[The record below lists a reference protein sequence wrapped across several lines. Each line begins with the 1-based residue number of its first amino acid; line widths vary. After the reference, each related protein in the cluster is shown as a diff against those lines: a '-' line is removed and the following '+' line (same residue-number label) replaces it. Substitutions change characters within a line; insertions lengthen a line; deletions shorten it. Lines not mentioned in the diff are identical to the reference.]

1 MTTPTPG
8 GTGVTEVAGR
18 ALGARPVE
26 LVDVVAAAVLGV
38 AGVAALHGGAFG
50 EVATHLPGRR
60 VAGIR
65 LRDDGADI
73 HLTLFFGA
81 SVGATAQRVR
91 EAVAGVVPG
100 AVHVTVEDVVPAR
113 AVAER
118 ER

>member
-1 MTTPTPG
+1 MTTPPAE
-8 GTGVTEVAGR
+8 GTGATEVAGR
-18 ALGARPVE
+18 ASGDRPVE
-26 LVDVVAAAVLGV
+26 LVDLVAAAVTGV

-60 VAGIR
+60 VPGIR

-73 HLTLFFGA
+73 HLTLVFGV

-91 EAVAGVVPG
+91 EAVAAVTPG
-100 AVHVTVEDVVPAR
+100 PVHVTVEDVVPAR

-118 ER
+118 QR